1 MSGMHDEVR
10 TMLKGLNNEYCLSHG
25 DNFAT
30 RLDAIKDAVEFVE
43 EEDASAASA
52 AGTADKPTAA

>member
-1 MSGMHDEVR
+1 MNEEVR
-10 TMLKGLNNEYCLSHG
+10 TMLQGLNNEYCLSHG

-43 EEDASAASA
+43 EVTSSA
-52 AGTADKPTAA
+52 AGEDSSTGGTLTV